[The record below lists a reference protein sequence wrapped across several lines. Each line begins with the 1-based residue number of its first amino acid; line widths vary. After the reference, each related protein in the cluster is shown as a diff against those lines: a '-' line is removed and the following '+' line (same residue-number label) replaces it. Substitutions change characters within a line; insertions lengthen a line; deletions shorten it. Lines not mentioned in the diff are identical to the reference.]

1 MEAAVTRP
9 KRRFLLGFFLSAWL
23 PPLMATAASPTVT
36 AEKPWMRYLLP
47 NLPAAGYMV
56 LQNSGNGA
64 VVLTGAASPACSTLM
79 LHQSQDD
86 SGMSMMMDVQNV
98 TIPAQGSVSFAPGGF
113 HLMCM
118 QPRMKIGDKIPVT
131 LHFQDGSSLE
141 TVMQV
146 YGPQGAP

>member
-1 MEAAVTRP
+1 MELHVTLP
-9 KRRFLLGFFLSAWL
+9 KRPFAIGFFISAL
-23 PPLMATAASPTVT
+23 LLPLMATAASPVVTV
-36 AEKPWMRYLLP
+36 EKPWMRYLLP

-56 LQNSGNGA
+56 LQNSGNSA
-64 VVLTGAASPACSTLM
+64 VVLTGAASPACATLM

-98 TIPAQGSVSFAPGGF
+98 TLPAQGSVSFAPGGF

-131 LHFQDGSSLE
+131 LNFQDGSSLKI
-141 TVMQV
+141 VVPV
-146 YGPQGAP
+146 YGPQNAP

>member
-1 MEAAVTRP
+1 MELHVNPP
-9 KRRFLLGFFLSAWL
+9 KHRIAKGFFISAL
-23 PPLMATAASPTVT
+23 LLPLMATAASPSVR

-56 LQNSGNGA
+56 LQNAGSGA

-98 TIPAQGSVSFAPGGF
+98 TIPPQGSVSFAPGGF

-118 QPRMKIGDKIPVT
+118 QPKMKIGGKIPVT
-131 LHFQDGSSLE
+131 LQFQDGSSLDI
-141 TVMQV
+141 VMQV